1 MSMKRLLH
9 AVFVPVLLFLS
20 SSLLAQDRV
29 VTGKVTDS
37 KDSTPVIGASVQPK
51 GAKTGTSTAADGTFR
66 VSVPAGTNTLVIS
79 SAEFER
85 QEVNITDKSTIDISL
100 KASAAGLT
108 EVVVIGYGTARKKDL
123 TGAVT
128 TVQAKD
134 FNKGTYSSPDNLIQ
148 GKVAGVQIV
157 NNSGQPGGAATI
169 KIRGNSAVTGTGSPL
184 FVIDG
189 VPLDGR
195 SARPGVGELGFGDS
209 NPASNPLN
217 FTNPA
222 DIASMDVLKD
232 ASATAIYGSRA
243 AYGVILITTK
253 KGQTGPP
260 KIDFGVSLGASNV
273 MRKIDVLNAEQFK
286 QAIPYY
292 GTEASHNKGGSVDAF
307 DEITQTGLVQT
318 YNVGFSGGTDNAK
331 YRFSLSAL
339 DQEGIIIKTGFKKI
353 TAYLGSQ
360 FKFLES
366 KKLGIDLSILPS
378 QFIEDIAPI
387 SNNAGAEGSMI
398 GQALQW
404 NPTQPLRV
412 KRANGTDSI
421 VNVGGTSIVNPI
433 GISEAYNDQAKVTT
447 ILGSISPYFKFTK
460 YLEYRM
466 LLSINYSTGVRRTSM
481 KPDIN
486 LAAIQGKGFAQ
497 IGQNELITQQV
508 THTLN
513 FNREIGSNLT
523 LNAVLGYEYLKYV
536 NKGYTLGGEGI
547 ASAGG
552 FGNFGL
558 DYTNYVQYSNGTN
571 RAITSFMDPDYEI
584 QSYFARA
591 AFNYK
596 DRFLLTGTFRSDGST
611 KFGENNKY
619 GYFPSFAAGWVVSK
633 EGFFDVG
640 LISSLKIRGG
650 WGKTGNQEF
659 PSGSSQGRYG
669 LSASGTTVNLNRLNN
684 PNDDL
689 KWQSDEQYNIGADI
703 SLMNNKITVIMDYF
717 NKKTSDLLFPSFPA
731 QPAAPGAP
739 IKWINLPG
747 NIENK
752 GFELTVGATVINKT
766 DMSWD
771 FSVNTTFLDNKVS
784 GLATGIPTGD
794 LDGQGITGTQV
805 QLITNDQP
813 MNVFY
818 TRDFLGMNKTTG
830 EADYAAGGDQFYFV
844 GNPNASVLLGF
855 STTFR
860 FKKLSFNA
868 ALNGTFGHD
877 IYNNTLNN
885 VINVG
890 NIKGGRNIALSVY
903 EDPVKE
909 SFGNRVTA
917 SSRFI
922 EKGDYVKL
930 ANATFSYDIGNI
942 GKVFRGASVYLTGQ
956 NLFVITDFSGFDP
969 EVNVDKRSNDVP
981 SVGIEY
987 IPYPSARTIT
997 LGVNF
1002 SL

>member
-1 MSMKRLLH
+1 MSMKRLLY
-9 AVFVPVLLFLS
+9 AFLLPFLLFS
-20 SSLLAQDRV
+20 FSALAQEKV

-37 KDSTPVIGASVQPK
+37 KDGSPVIGASVQPK
-51 GAKTGTSTAADGTFR
+51 GSTTGTSTSADGSFR
-66 VSVPAGTNTLVIS
+66 ISLPSGINTLVVS

-85 QEVNITDKSTIDISL
+85 QEVDVTDKSSVEVSL
-100 KASAAGLT
+100 VATAAGLS
-108 EVVVIGYGTARKKDL
+108 EVIVIGYGTVRKKDL

-134 FNKGTYSSPDNLIQ
+134 FNKGVFTSPDNLIQ

-195 SARPGVGELGFGDS
+195 SARPGVGDLGFGDS

-243 AYGVILITTK
+243 AYGVVLITTK
-253 KGQTGPP
+253 KGQAGPP
-260 KIDFGVSLGASNV
+260 KVDFGASV
-273 MRKIDVLNAEQFK
+273 GISSIMRKIDVLDAGQFR
-286 QAIPYY
+286 QALTYY
-292 GTEASHNKGGSVDAF
+292 GAEASHDKGGSVNAF

-318 YNVGFSGGTDNAK
+318 YNVGMSGGSDNAK
-331 YRFSLSAL
+331 YRFSLGAL
-339 DQEGIIIKTGFKKI
+339 DQEGIIIKTGFKKY
-353 TAYLGSQ
+353 TAYLGGQ

-366 KKLGIDLSILPS
+366 KKLGLDLSILPS
-378 QFIEDIAPI
+378 QFIEEIAPI

-412 KRANGTDSI
+412 KRTNGADSI
-421 VNVGGTSIVNPI
+421 VNVGGTSIINPV

-447 ILGSISPYFKFTK
+447 ILGSISPYFKFTSW
-460 YLEYRM
+460 LEYRM
-466 LLSINYSTGVRRTSM
+466 LYSINYSTGIRRTSV

-497 IGQNELITQQV
+497 IGQNELVTQQI
-508 THTLN
+508 THTVNL
-513 FNREIGSNLT
+513 NREIAPDLN
-523 LNAVLGYEYLKYV
+523 LNAVIGYEYLKYV
-536 NKGYTLGGEGI
+536 NKGYSLGGEGI
-547 ASAGG
+547 VSAGG

-558 DYTNYVQYSNGTN
+558 DYTNYIQYSNGTN
-571 RAITSFMDPDYEI
+571 RAVNSFMDPDYEI

-596 DRFLLTGTFRSDGST
+596 DKYLVTGTFRSDGST

-619 GYFPSFAAGWVVSK
+619 GYFPSFAAGWVISK
-633 EGFFDVG
+633 EDFFNVDF
-640 LISSLKIRGG
+640 INSLKIRGG

-659 PSGSSQGRYG
+659 PSGASQGRYG
-669 LSASGTTVNLNRLNN
+669 LSASGTTVSLTRLNN

-689 KWQSDEQYNIGADI
+689 KWQSDRQYNIGADI
-703 SLMNNKITVIMDYF
+703 SFLKNKISVTLDYF
-717 NKKTSDLLFPSFPA
+717 NKRTTDLLFPSFPA

-747 NIENK
+747 NIDNK
-752 GFELTVGATVINKT
+752 GFEFSANATVINQA

-771 FSVNTTFLDNKVS
+771 LNVNTTFLTNKVS
-784 GLATGIPTGD
+784 GLSTGIPTGD

-805 QLITNDQP
+805 QLITNGQP

-818 TRDFLGMNKTTG
+818 TRDFLGMDKATG
-830 EADYAAGGDQFYFV
+830 EANYRENGDVFYFV
-844 GNPNASVLLGF
+844 GNPNPKALLGL

-860 FKKLSFNA
+860 YKKLSLNA
-868 ALNGTFGHD
+868 AMNGTFGHD

-917 SSRFI
+917 SSRFL
-922 EKGDYVKL
+922 EKGNYVKL
-930 ANATFSYDIGNI
+930 ANATITYDIGNVGQI
-942 GKVFRGASVYLTGQ
+942 FRGANVYVTGQ
-956 NLFVITDFSGFDP
+956 NLFVITKFNGFDP

>member
-1 MSMKRLLH
+1 L
-9 AVFVPVLLFLS
+9 
-20 SSLLAQDRV
+20 
-29 VTGKVTDS
+29 
-37 KDSTPVIGASVQPK
+37 
-51 GAKTGTSTAADGTFR
+51 
-66 VSVPAGTNTLVIS
+66 
-79 SAEFER
+79 
-85 QEVNITDKSTIDISL
+85 
-100 KASAAGLT
+100 
-108 EVVVIGYGTARKKDL
+108 
-123 TGAVT
+123 
-128 TVQAKD
+128 
-134 FNKGTYSSPDNLIQ
+134 
-148 GKVAGVQIV
+148 
-157 NNSGQPGGAATI
+157 
-169 KIRGNSAVTGTGSPL
+169 
-184 FVIDG
+184 
-189 VPLDGR
+189 
-195 SARPGVGELGFGDS
+195 
-209 NPASNPLN
+209 
-217 FTNPA
+217 
-222 DIASMDVLKD
+222 D
-232 ASATAIYGSRA
+232 AS
-243 AYGVILITTK
+243 
-253 KGQTGPP
+253 
-260 KIDFGVSLGASNV
+260 
-273 MRKIDVLNAEQFK
+273 QFK
-286 QAIPYY
+286 QALTYY
-292 GTEASHNKGGSVDAF
+292 GAEASHDKGGDVNAF

-318 YNVGFSGGTDNAK
+318 YNIGMSGGTDNAK

-339 DQEGIIIKTGFKKI
+339 DQEGIIIKTGFKKY
-353 TAYLGSQ
+353 TAYLGGQ

-366 KKLGIDLSILPS
+366 KKLGLDLSILPS
-378 QFIEDIAPI
+378 QFIEEIAPI

-421 VNVGGTSIVNPI
+421 VNVGGTSIINPV
-433 GISEAYNDQAKVTT
+433 GISEAYNDEAKVTT
-447 ILGSISPYFKFTK
+447 ILSSISPYFKFTNW
-460 YLEYRM
+460 LEYRM
-466 LLSINYSTGVRRTSM
+466 LYSINYSSGSRRTSV

-486 LAAIQGKGFAQ
+486 LAAIQNKGYAL
-497 IGQNELITQQV
+497 IGQNELVTQQL

-513 FNREIGSNLT
+513 FNRQVASDLN
-523 LNAVLGYEYLKYV
+523 LNALIGYEYLKYV
-536 NKGYTLGGEGI
+536 NKGYSLGGEGI
-547 ASAGG
+547 QSAGG

-558 DYTNYVQYSNGTN
+558 DYTDYVQYSNGTN
-571 RAITSFMDPDYEI
+571 RGISSFNDPTYEI

-596 DRFLLTGTFRSDGST
+596 DKYLVTGTFRADGST

-633 EGFFDVG
+633 EDFFNATFFN
-640 LISSLKIRGG
+640 SLKIRGG

-659 PSGSSQGRYG
+659 PSGASQGRYG
-669 LSASGTTVNLNRLNN
+669 LSASGTTVSLTRLNN

-689 KWQSDEQYNIGADI
+689 KWQSDRQYNIGADI
-703 SLMNNKITVIMDYF
+703 SFSRNKFSVTMDYF
-717 NKKTSDLLFPSFPA
+717 NKRTSDLLFPSFPA

-747 NIENK
+747 NIDNT
-752 GFELTVGATVINKT
+752 GFEFSVNAAVINGP

-771 FSVNTTFLDNKVS
+771 VNVNATFLKNKVS

-818 TRDFLGMNKTTG
+818 TREFLGMDKATG
-830 EADYAAGGDQFYFV
+830 EADYRDAGDVFYYV
-844 GNPNASVLLGF
+844 GNPNPKNLLGF

-860 FKKLSFNA
+860 YKKLSLNA
-868 ALNGTFGHD
+868 AMNGTFGHV

-917 SSRFI
+917 SSRFL
-922 EKGDYVKL
+922 ENGNYLKL
-930 ANATFSYDIGNI
+930 ANATLSYDIGNVGQI
-942 GKVFRGASVYLTGQ
+942 FKGASVYVTGQ
-956 NLFVITDFSGFDP
+956 NLFVITKFSGFDP